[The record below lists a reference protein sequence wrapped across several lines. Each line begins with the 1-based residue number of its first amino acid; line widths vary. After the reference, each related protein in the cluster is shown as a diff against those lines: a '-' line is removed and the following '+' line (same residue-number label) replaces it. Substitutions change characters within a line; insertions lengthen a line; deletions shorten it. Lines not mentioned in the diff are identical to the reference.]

1 MEASPG
7 TCLLAGMRIRRAGQG
22 RETAAVHSSPYSP
35 AHSGGLCSVEEPA
48 SKHTRG
54 SGAPGV
60 QLSQEREQACGQ
72 RKSQTP
78 LLPREAILHLSQG
91 MAGRFPER
99 LGVDTTSVSIP
110 AAPPPRPISGV
121 NVPPTTM
128 PPATSQ
134 ATPGTQSVL
143 SKYILKKDTANPQ
156 ATQFTCTQSKE
167 MLSHSGDPTPGR
179 SRQTKRQGR
188 KKAIPNGT
196 QILWEHTDPRE
207 ARYACKSPI
216 P

>member
-1 MEASPG
+1 MYPFWHQIALDRS
-7 TCLLAGMRIRRAGQG
+7 
-22 RETAAVHSSPYSP
+22 
-35 AHSGGLCSVEEPA
+35 
-48 SKHTRG
+48 
-54 SGAPGV
+54 
-60 QLSQEREQACGQ
+60 
-72 RKSQTP
+72 
-78 LLPREAILHLSQG
+78 LHLSRGGIKTSTVFISQSCRMNG
-91 MAGRFPER
+91 YESA
-99 LGVDTTSVSIP
+99 TTSIMAVLDPGVALLGLLYRQAVSLP
-110 AAPPPRPISGV
+110 LAQ
-121 NVPPTTM
+121 
-128 PPATSQ
+128 PATSQ
-134 ATPGTQSVL
+134 ATPGTQSML

-196 QILWEHTDPRE
+196 QILWEHTDPRK